1 MIRDGQLFIFFN
13 QRQVLRKKEFG
24 FEDSGMV
31 FGVLLPEG
39 GVVVDKPSHLLPL
52 RQS

>member
-13 QRQVLRKKEFG
+13 QVLHKKEFG

-52 RQS
+52 RQSL